1 MAGPRSSGPSDFTV
15 MAKTSVR
22 PIAVQSSA
30 IAARNLPTT
39 TSQSRT
45 GMVMSSSSVPDAFS
59 SARSRIVMAGIM
71 NMNRSGMMLKKP
83 RMSACFSRKSWVKNR

>member
-1 MAGPRSSGPSDFTV
+1 MVGPRSSGPIARTV
-15 MAKTSVR
+15 IANTSVSAS
-22 PIAVQSSA
+22 AVQSSA

-59 SARSRIVMAGIM
+59 SASRRIVIAGAR
-71 NMNRSGMMLKKP
+71 NMNSSGMLPKKP
-83 RMSACFSRKSWVKNR
+83 RMSACCSTNSCVKNR